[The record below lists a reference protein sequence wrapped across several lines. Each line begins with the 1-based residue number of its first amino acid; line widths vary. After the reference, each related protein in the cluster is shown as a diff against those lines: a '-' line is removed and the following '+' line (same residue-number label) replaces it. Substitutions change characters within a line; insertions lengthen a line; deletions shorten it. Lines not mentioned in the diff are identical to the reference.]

1 MGDGGRER
9 NAARFLFRKI
19 VLKGTYE
26 RGSIELIR
34 VNRSFDYRVAFFEY
48 IYLKEV
54 VKIAREILR
63 IACFFSFD

>member
-1 MGDGGRER
+1 MRPVLVSEDSFKR
-9 NAARFLFRKI
+9 NLRA
-19 VLKGTYE
+19 G
-26 RGSIELIR
+26 ELIR

-48 IYLKEV
+48 IYSKEV